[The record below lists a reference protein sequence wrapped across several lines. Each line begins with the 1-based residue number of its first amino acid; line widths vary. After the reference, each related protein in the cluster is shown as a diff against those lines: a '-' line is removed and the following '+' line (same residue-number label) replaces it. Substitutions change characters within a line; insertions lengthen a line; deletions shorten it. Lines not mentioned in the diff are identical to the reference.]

1 MAVNVTPL
9 NSKLQ
14 MRFQVGLNDDGKPII
29 SGKTFSGLKSD
40 ALNENV
46 YNTAQNL
53 AGLQVYEIA
62 AIRRIDEVELTEV
75 I

>member
-14 MRFQVGLNDDGKPII
+14 MRFQVGLNEDGKPII
-29 SGKTFSGLKSD
+29 RSKTFGGLKSD

-46 YNTAQNL
+46 YNAAQSL
-53 AGLQVYEIA
+53 AGLQVNDVA
-62 AIRRIDEVELTEV
+62 AVRRIDEVELTED